1 MSGARYG
8 RVTDHAVTE
17 DFAMLA
23 RIYRPAKTAM
33 QSGKAKSHDW
43 RLEFEPASARTI
55 DPLMGWTSST
65 DMNGQVR
72 LSFESKEEAIEYAER
87 HGIAFRLHEP
97 NDPPVIIKAY
107 ADNFATNRKQSWT
120 H

>member
-1 MSGARYG
+1 
-8 RVTDHAVTE
+8 
-17 DFAMLA
+17 MLA

-33 QSGKAKSHDW
+33 QSGKAKSNDW
-43 RLEFEPASARTI
+43 RLEFEPASARTQ
-55 DPLMGWTSST
+55 DPLTGWTSTT

-72 LSFESKEEAIEYAER
+72 LTFETKEEAVEYAER

-97 NDPPVIIKAY
+97 QDAPLILKAY
-107 ADNFATNRKQSWT
+107 ADNFATNRKQPWT